1 MIVRNAL
8 SLASKYSSCRYNIW
22 HTFIASFPVLPITS
36 IMRPNIVRINLS
48 PIRTFNTSYSQRSE
62 TVHEVAYHAFNGE
75 VDEESDSAHS
85 LLEGNSR
92 DAQPWYLQVETP
104 TRVDKSLSERQKLP
118 ELPEDPPFLLKPML
132 EHISIDL
139 GLDDL
144 SLFDLRKLD
153 PPPTLGANLLMILGT
168 ARSEKHLH
176 VSADRFCRW
185 LRSKHKLQPH
195 ADGLLGRGELKLK
208 LRRKARRARLLSSVG
223 SADRVNQDDGLST
236 GWICVNVGII
246 EDGGGGK
253 QFRPEDDEFVGF
265 GEHLDGARVVI
276 QMLTQEKREE
286 LDLEELW
293 GNLLERHK
301 KKMAKLLQPLKDT
314 TAGKEV
320 GRTTRHNRMPL
331 SDPPSE
337 LPPGYQRLGTRSPQ
351 QMRGFHHSRL
361 YMKLKFPNQNTAF
374 NPHLDLLRAKIN
386 SNPNAISPIRN
397 FQTQANGETSKQHDL
412 KKSDHHPSL
421 ERVDLNASPSKIVLF
436 PSCKDHLTHLSN
448 LPRQEALRALGEG
461 IKDLDSTG
469 FLASFYQL
477 FYRSSHSLNWR
488 ERIFMVC
495 HAIQIGHAGYGKR
508 NMMVLFNEMRSFTP
522 NVDPTLFARVIDT
535 LLLSPFNEVHSRETS
550 ITSQDIYEAVKL
562 FEELGSHRQ
571 EISYEGI
578 LLNIYAAVAHVKQRN
593 RAPLLKLRPD
603 ANARLRLLMD
613 EFGAKPMSSTTH
625 VKLLK
630 AFADSDNWPAFWTHW
645 RGIARRM
652 QPKSMELYDF
662 MFRRVAQRKHQSKC
676 IDALRTWVPEMEQE
690 EPALMLG
697 KPNRVL
703 KRLAQGVMECVR
715 VADPDAQ
722 SDFDN
727 GRNLETEWVILWRR
741 CEQTLGNTTED
752 P

>member
-1 MIVRNAL
+1 MVVRNAI
-8 SLASKYSSCRYNIW
+8 SLALKCSSCRYNIW
-22 HTFIASFPVLPITS
+22 QTFIASFPVLPITS
-36 IMRPNIVRINLS
+36 IMRPNIIRASFS
-48 PIRTFNTSYSQRSE
+48 PIRAFKISYLQRSE
-62 TVHEVAYHAFNGE
+62 ILQQVTDQDFNGE
-75 VDEESDSAHS
+75 VDEESESAPI
-85 LLEGNSR
+85 LLEEDSR

-104 TRVDKSLSERQKLP
+104 TRVEKSLSERQNLP
-118 ELPEDPPFLLKPML
+118 ELPADPPLLLKPML

-223 SADRVNQDDGLST
+223 SADKVHQDDGLST

-246 EDGGGGK
+246 EDCGGGK
-253 QFRPEDDEFVGF
+253 QFRPEGDGFVGF
-265 GEHLDGARVVI
+265 GEHLEGARIVI

-301 KKMAKLLQPLKDT
+301 KKTAKRLHLLEDT
-314 TAGKEV
+314 TVGKEV
-320 GRTTRHNRMPL
+320 GRTTRQNNMPL

-337 LPPGYQRLGTRSPQ
+337 LPPGYPRLMIRSPQ
-351 QMRGFHHSRL
+351 QIRGFHQSSP
-361 YMKLKFPNQNTAF
+361 YTQLKFPNQNTAF
-374 NPHLDLLRAKIN
+374 NLHLDLLRAKMN
-386 SNPNAISPIRN
+386 SKPNAVSHIRN
-397 FQTQANGETSKQHDL
+397 FQTQANGETSNQHDL

-421 ERVDLNASPSKIVLF
+421 ERVNLKASPSEIVLF
-436 PSCKDHLTHLSN
+436 PSCKDHLTHLAS
-448 LPRQEALRALGEG
+448 LPTQDALRALGEG
-461 IKDLDSTG
+461 IKDLDSTR

-477 FYRSSHSLNWR
+477 FYRSPHYLNWT
-488 ERIFMVC
+488 ERISMVC
-495 HAIQIGHAGYGKR
+495 HAIQIGHAGYNKR
-508 NMMVLFNEMRSFTP
+508 NMMALFNEMRSFIP
-522 NVDPTLFARVIDT
+522 NINPTLIARVIDT
-535 LLLSPFNEVHSRETS
+535 LLLSPFNEVYSGETS
-550 ITSQDIYEAVKL
+550 ISSHDIYEAVKL
-562 FEELGSHRQ
+562 FEEIGSHRQ

-578 LLNIYAAVAHVKQRN
+578 LLNLYAAVAHVKQRN
-593 RAPLLKLRPD
+593 RAPMPKLRPD

-613 EFGAKPMSSTTH
+613 EFGAKPMSPTTH

-676 IDALRTWVPEMEQE
+676 VEALRTWVPEMEQE

-697 KPNRVL
+697 KPSRVM
-703 KRLAQGVMECVR
+703 KRLAQAVMECVR

-722 SDFDN
+722 SDFNN
-727 GRNLETEWVILWRR
+727 GRNLETEWVTLWRR
-741 CEQTLGNTTED
+741 CEQTLGNTAED